1 MDANVRTCPECGATT
16 RESARFCSECGSPLP
31 EVTTAKRRAT
41 AAGPRHAAHA
51 RPSKKSGRGRLVLAA
66 LAGGLAALTLVT
78 CALVYMGVLKSP
90 SIPSGTLTPSNIEHE
105 AQDYNGISSEI
116 DRLGAVDAE
125 LVSLDATDFPTMRA
139 YVRVAD
145 AGAADVLSSSRIALL
160 EGVTDGEMLERE
172 VRSLT
177 RVAGTQGQSY
187 GIAVDKS
194 GSMGNAMPRVREILS
209 DFFGSLDY
217 GVGDRAE
224 LLSFDTYVM
233 WMCTMTGDAS
243 RLRSGIDSMEAWG
256 DTALWDALCEAVGS
270 VGSQAGSRCVIAFTD
285 GVDNASLRGPNDVA
299 SLAESLD
306 VPVFIVGTKDA
317 DEAALRDLASRCGG
331 TYLPIGDVEGL
342 SQALADVRTR
352 EEGLWCLEYA
362 CDAGSAADAQRRL
375 SVVAS
380 DGRRGCRLEAQA
392 VPAQRAVAQQPH
404 ASRYELIK
412 ADASWTEANAE
423 CMRRGGHL
431 ATVTSQE
438 EMDAVTG
445 MCEAE
450 GLRFCWIG
458 GYTSLR
464 GSQAFG
470 HWVTGE
476 PFDFQPWWPGEPS
489 RTDRDGTPEMY
500 LILWKPRKDE
510 GWSFNDER
518 DRPFEDEEMDYMY
531 GNMGYVCEWEDE
543 DVATAPVAAASAQA
557 EAPQPEE
564 QQPSP
569 EPVKLSGGGFT
580 FCVPDVLAAYEG
592 VELTNDDK
600 GLPCVKLA
608 GRTLLSL
615 NTDMTLW
622 DTSGARDMMD
632 TREVAAGTLQISEY
646 DDNVLISC
654 LAGPDN
660 RRVMVG
666 VSYYGPTT
674 RLGYGEDVALAHR
687 DCMAAVC
694 GMSSDDDPIRIGV
707 EFLALCANGV
717 SFDAVPEPEPV
728 PAPEPEAASGEA
740 RVIDENAFEI
750 GGMRF
755 TIPEYWRGKVDVEES
770 ENGVRIRLSE
780 MQRATV
786 LLVDL
791 DGSTSNW
798 DSAAADANVLRY
810 GLPDGSEALNG
821 GQMRMI
827 GGATASVYRT
837 DGGACIFASS
847 VDLAGAGLDEEV
859 LDFGGVSMTPRERIQ
874 DLWSFGTDSPVDG
887 EGRFM
892 PFVELWASTTPA

>member
-41 AAGPRHAAHA
+41 AAGPHHAAHA

-66 LAGGLAALTLVT
+66 LAGGLAALALVM
-78 CALVYMGVLKSP
+78 CVLVYMGVLKSP
-90 SIPSGTLTPSNIEHE
+90 STPSGTLTPSNIENE
-105 AQDYNGISSEI
+105 VQDYNGISSEI

-243 RLRSGIDSMEAWG
+243 RLRSGIDSMESWG

-285 GVDNASLRGPNDVA
+285 GVDNASLRGPDDVA

-342 SQALADVRTR
+342 SQALVDVRTR

-380 DGRRGCRLEAQA
+380 DGTRGCRLEAQA

-438 EMDAVTG
+438 EMDAITG

-518 DRPFEDEEMDYMY
+518 DRPFEDELMDYMY
-531 GNMGYVCEWEDE
+531 GSMGYVCEWEDE
-543 DVATAPVAAASAQA
+543 DVATAPVAAAAPQP

-564 QQPSP
+564 QPSP
-569 EPVKLSGGGFT
+569 EPV
-580 FCVPDVLAAYEG
+580 
-592 VELTNDDK
+592 
-600 GLPCVKLA
+600 
-608 GRTLLSL
+608 
-615 NTDMTLW
+615 
-622 DTSGARDMMD
+622 
-632 TREVAAGTLQISEY
+632 
-646 DDNVLISC
+646 
-654 LAGPDN
+654 
-660 RRVMVG
+660 
-666 VSYYGPTT
+666 
-674 RLGYGEDVALAHR
+674 
-687 DCMAAVC
+687 
-694 GMSSDDDPIRIGV
+694 
-707 EFLALCANGV
+707 
-717 SFDAVPEPEPV
+717 PEPEPE
-728 PAPEPEAASGEA
+728 PEPDPEPEAASGEA
-740 RVIDENAFEI
+740 RVTDENAFEI

-755 TIPEYWRGKVDVEES
+755 TIPEYWRGKVDLALAHDGIKVNMAGSDTCMFCFNYAPVGGSYYS
-770 ENGVRIRLSE
+770 ENAKDSQISWESLDGRPSSSYMTEYPL
-780 MQRATV
+780 
-786 LLVDL
+786 L
-791 DGSTSNW
+791 DGS
-798 DSAAADANVLRY
+798 SAYQYAGADGFTESLYKTADGGIIDCRSYYLKDPSFYKDIVSSDELETLEDEYAKMQDLMSMGGEADASDY
-810 GLPDGSEALNG
+810 
-821 GQMRMI
+821 
-827 GGATASVYRT
+827 
-837 DGGACIFASS
+837 SS
-847 VDLAGAGLDEEV
+847 YP
-859 LDFGGVSMTPRERIQ
+859 SH
-874 DLWSFGTDSPVDG
+874 
-887 EGRFM
+887 
-892 PFVELWASTTPA
+892 LWASATRI